1 MNKTQLEQMG
11 ACAVNAAKSLQTATA
26 QQKNIFFE
34 EAIKLIQ
41 KNINEILDAN
51 LQDINDAHSKNKD
64 DAFIDRLKLDNER
77 IDGICDA
84 LNEIQTFPDPVGKTL
99 ASWKRP
105 NGLQIDRVSTPL
117 GVIGIIFES
126 RPNVAS
132 DASALCIKSGNAV
145 ILRSGS
151 DGLRTSKAI
160 VLQIQNALKNAE
172 LPKFA
177 VQIVDST
184 ERAAVDLMLGGL
196 GNTIDVIVPR
206 GGKSLVEAVERSAKV
221 PVFGHLEGICHIFI
235 DKQAS
240 HDIAINVCLN
250 SKMRRPGI
258 CGAVETLLL
267 HENIKESI
275 GKAVIEELLQA
286 GCEVRGC
293 EQTLELSKDVKSASD
308 DDWSTEYLAPII
320 SIKIVKDLD
329 EAIKH
334 IREFGTGHTE
344 SIISSDKAAQDQF
357 TNEIDSEIVMVK
369 SSTQFADGGEFG
381 LGGEI
386 GIATGKFHA
395 RGPVGVEQLTSF
407 KYLVRGDGQVRK

>member
-41 KNINEILDAN
+41 KNTNEILDAN

-64 DAFIDRLKLDNER
+64 DAFIDRLRLDNAR

-221 PVFGHLEGICHIFI
+221 PVFGHLE
-235 DKQAS
+235 
-240 HDIAINVCLN
+240 
-250 SKMRRPGI
+250 
-258 CGAVETLLL
+258 
-267 HENIKESI
+267 
-275 GKAVIEELLQA
+275 
-286 GCEVRGC
+286 
-293 EQTLELSKDVKSASD
+293 
-308 DDWSTEYLAPII
+308 
-320 SIKIVKDLD
+320 
-329 EAIKH
+329 
-334 IREFGTGHTE
+334 
-344 SIISSDKAAQDQF
+344 
-357 TNEIDSEIVMVK
+357 
-369 SSTQFADGGEFG
+369 
-381 LGGEI
+381 
-386 GIATGKFHA
+386 
-395 RGPVGVEQLTSF
+395 
-407 KYLVRGDGQVRK
+407 

>member
-11 ACAVNAAKSLQTATA
+11 VNAVNASKSLQTATPK
-26 QQKNIFFE
+26 QKNIFFE
-34 EAIKLIQ
+34 EAIKLIK
-41 KNINEILDAN
+41 KNTDEILDAN
-51 LQDINDAHSKNKD
+51 QKDVSDAHSKNKD

-77 IDGICDA
+77 IDGICNA
-84 LNEIQTFPDPVGKTL
+84 LDEIRTFPDPVGQIL
-99 ASWKRP
+99 ASWERP

-132 DASALCIKSGNAV
+132 DAAALCIKSGNAV

-160 VLQIQNALKNAE
+160 VFQIQNALMNAK
-172 LPKFA
+172 LPKLA

-184 ERAAVDLMLGGL
+184 ERDVVDLMLGGL

-235 DKQAS
+235 DKEAS
-240 HDIAINVCLN
+240 YDIAINVSLN

-293 EQTLELSKDVKSASD
+293 EQTLTLSKDIKSASD

-329 EAIKH
+329 EAVKH

-344 SIISSDKAAQDQF
+344 SIITSDKAAQDQF
-357 TNEIDSEIVMVK
+357 TNEIDSAIVMVN